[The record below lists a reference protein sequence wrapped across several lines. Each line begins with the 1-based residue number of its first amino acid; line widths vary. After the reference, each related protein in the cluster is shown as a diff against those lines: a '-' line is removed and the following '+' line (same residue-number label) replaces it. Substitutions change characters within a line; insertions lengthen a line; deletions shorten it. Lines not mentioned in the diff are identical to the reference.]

1 MPDGRKQ
8 TVTESQVIMELIDNL
23 HTPDAGYKAM
33 MPEDPA
39 LYEKH
44 QQLARLERDLFSYWC
59 NLVFRPEGGGRGS
72 GGGGMSS
79 LMGSIMGNNNDGEMS
94 AAMKGFMQCMD
105 KVDAA
110 LLETSG
116 PFFLGSDYPMMIDLI
131 FVSHIERMLAS
142 VAYWKGLQIRGSG
155 RWKGIDAWFDAF
167 DQRDSYLGFKSDF
180 YTNVM
185 DIPPQYGPGYDGG
198 FANKR
203 EEYQAMIVGRDGNKS
218 WNLPL
223 EHDAGPLEPLFHGPP
238 LPMCALDAAGIS
250 DYRASDPA
258 AMAKA
263 CRQAAGW
270 KLASNGVNVSRF
282 AARGGSKGAKNPRK
296 TFQAPLADP
305 YANPDDS
312 ALPLVERTLQIVCE
326 ALLDDGDDHDSILSA
341 LKVELSG
348 AVSAV
353 DAGVKA
359 DVMNSLAYLRDRVG
373 VPRDM
378 PLAAAR
384 HLRAHLNWATG
395 VLLG

>member
-1 MPDGRKQ
+1 
-8 TVTESQVIMELIDNL
+8 
-23 HTPDAGYKAM
+23 
-33 MPEDPA
+33 
-39 LYEKH
+39 
-44 QQLARLERDLFSYWC
+44 
-59 NLVFRPEGGGRGS
+59 
-72 GGGGMSS
+72 
-79 LMGSIMGNNNDGEMS
+79 MGSIMGGSGDGEMS
-94 AAMKGFMQCMD
+94 GAMKGFIQCMD

-110 LLETSG
+110 LLATSG

-155 RWKGIDAWFDAF
+155 KWKGIDAWFDAF
-167 DQRDSYLGFKSDF
+167 DQRESYLGFKSDF

-198 FANKR
+198 FEKKR
-203 EEYQAMIVGRDGNKS
+203 EEYQAMIIGQDETS

-223 EHDAGPLEPLFHGPP
+223 THDAEPLEPLFHGPP
-238 LPMCALDAAGIS
+238 LPLCALDAAGIS

-258 AMAKA
+258 TMAKT

-270 KLASNGVNVSRF
+270 KLASNGVNVARF

-305 YANPDDS
+305 YADPDDS
-312 ALPLVERTLQIVCE
+312 ALPMVEKSLQIVCE
-326 ALLDDGDDHDSILSA
+326 ALLDDGDDANHDSTLSV
-341 LKVELSG
+341 LENELSS
-348 AVSAV
+348 AVV
-353 DAGVKA
+353 DAGARA

-384 HLRAHLNWATG
+384 HLRAHLNWAID
-395 VLLG
+395 VLAK